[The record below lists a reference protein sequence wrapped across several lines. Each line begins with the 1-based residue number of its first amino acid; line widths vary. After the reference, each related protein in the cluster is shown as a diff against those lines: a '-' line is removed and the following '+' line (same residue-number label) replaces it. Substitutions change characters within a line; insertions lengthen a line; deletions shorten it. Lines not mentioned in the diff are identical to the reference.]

1 MANQTTESSDQVV
14 KDQTEIGDGRAVQ
27 VEVTTKVVKSSNE
40 LAEDRTDL
48 ATGRTLMAMD
58 RSLMAWIRTS
68 LSMISF
74 GFTIYKVLQGFQES
88 GEVIAHGYSPRTVG
102 LFLTGLGTVAMV
114 AGTVE
119 YFQRLGMLRAYHTV
133 KTWRASLVMA
143 VIMSVVGLFVF
154 VSIITKLL

>member
-1 MANQTTESSDQVV
+1 MTSQTTESSDQVV
-14 KDQTEIGDGRAVQ
+14 KDQTNIGDGRAVQ

-48 ATGRTLMAMD
+48 
-58 RSLMAWIRTS
+58 
-68 LSMISF
+68 
-74 GFTIYKVLQGFQES
+74 Y
-88 GEVIAHGYSPRTVG
+88 GYSPRTVG

-119 YFQRLGMLRAYHTV
+119 YFQRLKMLREYHTV

-143 VIMSVVGLFVF
+143 VIMSATGLFVF
-154 VSIITKLL
+154 LSIVAKLL

>member
-1 MANQTTESSDQVV
+1 M
-14 KDQTEIGDGRAVQ
+14 
-27 VEVTTKVVKSSNE
+27 TTKRAKTSNE

-88 GEVIAHGYSPRTVG
+88 GELLAHGYSPRTVG

-114 AGTVE
+114 AGTIE
-119 YFQRLGMLRAYHTV
+119 YFERLKLLREYHAV

-143 VIMSVVGLFVF
+143 IIMSVVGLFVF
-154 VSIITKLL
+154 LSIVAKLL

>member
-1 MANQTTESSDQVV
+1 
-14 KDQTEIGDGRAVQ
+14 
-27 VEVTTKVVKSSNE
+27 VKSSNE

-74 GFTIYKVLQGFQES
+74 GFTIYKVLQGLQES
-88 GEVIAHGYSPRTVG
+88 GEVLAHGYSPRTVG

-119 YFQRLGMLRAYHTV
+119 YFERLKLLREYHAV

-154 VSIITKLL
+154 VSIVAKLL